1 MRRLYAFG
9 FTLIELLVVVAII
22 SLLAGILFPAL
33 AQTRARARESAC
45 RSQMRQIGMA
55 IQMYRDDYQE
65 LPPHLSTLAST
76 YITAPRLFVCPS
88 DPQAGHQNGNDF
100 LEGDLYLK
108 SGVSYDYLPNWSEAI
123 KLGWWHEG
131 PQYGPGKWDSLTP
144 ISQCAWHW
152 ATRFN
157 KDQSGGNL
165 PGSKGWM
172 FVLTAGGSVRRYR
185 VETSLAAFSPDQLR

>member
-1 MRRLYAFG
+1 MKRSHHFA

-22 SLLAGILFPAL
+22 SLLAGIMFPVM
-33 AQTRARARESAC
+33 AQTRARARETAC

-76 YITAPRLFVCPS
+76 YVTDSRLFVCPS
-88 DPQAGHQNGNDF
+88 DPLAGHQTGNDF

-108 SGVSYDYLPNWSEAI
+108 SGVSYDYLPNWAEAI
-123 KLGWWHEG
+123 KLGWWHAG
-131 PQYGPGKWDSLTP
+131 PAYGSGKWDALTP
-144 ISQCAWHW
+144 ISECAWHW
-152 ATRFN
+152 ANRFN
-157 KDQSGGNL
+157 RDQVGGNL

-185 VETSLAAFSPDQLR
+185 VETSLAAFTPDQLQ